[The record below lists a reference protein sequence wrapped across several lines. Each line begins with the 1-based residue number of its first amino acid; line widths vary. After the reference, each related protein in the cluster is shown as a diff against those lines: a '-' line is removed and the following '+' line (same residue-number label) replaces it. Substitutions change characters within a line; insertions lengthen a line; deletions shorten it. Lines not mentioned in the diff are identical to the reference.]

1 MPLGLEL
8 CRRLL
13 DIIEWCVVDL
23 SIVITPGSLNTKPY
37 QTVIGIDS
45 RARNEKLYK
54 TCLLKRKERKQKKQK
69 ASRCEAIFVHEGM
82 SKHRMVE
89 P

>member
-1 MPLGLEL
+1 MPLGLEM

-13 DIIEWCVVDL
+13 DIIAWCVVDL
-23 SIVITPGSLNTKPY
+23 STMIAPGSSNTKPY

-54 TCLLKRKERKQKKQK
+54 TCLLKRKEKKQKNQK
-69 ASRCEAIFVHEGM
+69 ASRYEAIFVHEG
-82 SKHRMVE
+82 
-89 P
+89 